1 MNIKAYTLFIL
12 MSTGISLSAEPIL
25 YGKFFITAES
35 QDTVSGTEV
44 DLVSN
49 GSLLGLKG
57 SMDLDDG
64 LEAIYQIEYEIDPVD
79 GTADEPKERTLKQ
92 RNSFVGLKGSF
103 GTFFLGNHDTALKQS
118 QAKVDLFNNLIASD
132 ISNILHG
139 ENRMTDFVGYT
150 TPKSNAGLSV
160 TFNAIKGTETG
171 NNSLGDSTSISLNY
185 RTKSFYAAISI
196 DSELKGYDTTRF
208 TLQIPLKRTQL
219 GFIFQ
224 DTKEIITGTDEG
236 GYVISLSHKI
246 GEKGTLKYQITE
258 SDMKVS
264 SGKQTTIGY
273 DFQLSK
279 KTKAFFFLTDLSGDN
294 NSKEKQKEIGAI
306 GFDFKF

>member
-12 MSTGISLSAEPIL
+12 MSAGISLSAEPTL
-25 YGKFFITAES
+25 YGKFFITVES
-35 QDTVSGTEV
+35 QDAVSGKEV

-57 SMDLDDG
+57 FMDLDGG
-64 LEAIYQIEYEIDPVD
+64 LEAIYQIEYEVDPVD
-79 GTADEPKERTLKQ
+79 GTADELKERTLKQ

-103 GTFFLGNHDTALKQS
+103 GTLFLGNHDTALKQS

-185 RTKSFYAAISI
+185 RTKSFYAAISM
-196 DSELKGYDTTRF
+196 DSELKGYDTTRV

-246 GEKGTLKYQITE
+246 GEKGTFKYQITE

-264 SGKQTTIGY
+264 SGKQITIGY
-273 DFQLSK
+273 DFQISK
-279 KTKAFFFLTDLSGDN
+279 KTKAFFFLTDLSSDN
-294 NSKEKQKEIGAI
+294 KSKEKQKEIAAI
-306 GFDFKF
+306 GFDYKF

>member
-1 MNIKAYTLFIL
+1 MYIKAYTLFIL

-92 RNSFVGLKGSF
+92 RNSFAGLKGSF

-118 QAKVDLFNNLIASD
+118 QAKVDLFNNLVASD

-150 TPKSNAGLSV
+150 TPTSNGGLSA

-185 RTKSFYAAISI
+185 ATRSFYAAISV
-196 DSELKGYDTTRF
+196 DSELKGYDTTRV
-208 TLQIPLKRTQL
+208 TLQIPFKRTQL

-224 DTKEIITGTDEG
+224 DTKKIITRTYESGH
-236 GYVISLSHKI
+236 VISLSHKI
-246 GEKGTLKYQITE
+246 GEKGTFKYQITE

-264 SGKQTTIGY
+264 SGKQITIGY
-273 DFQLSK
+273 DFQISK
-279 KTKAFFFLTDLSGDN
+279 KTKAFFFLTDLSSDN
-294 NSKEKQKEIGAI
+294 KSKEKQKEIAAI
-306 GFDFKF
+306 GFDYKF